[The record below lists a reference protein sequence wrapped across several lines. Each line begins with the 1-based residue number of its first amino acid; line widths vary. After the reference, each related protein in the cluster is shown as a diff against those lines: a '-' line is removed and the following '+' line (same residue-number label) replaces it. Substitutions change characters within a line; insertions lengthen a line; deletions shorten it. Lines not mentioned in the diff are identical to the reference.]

1 MKLFSGEVITKLI
14 NEDKDFTLRKT
25 IIDILIKNQ
34 NIKDDTIKEYTKD
47 FIPSMIYFYLD

>member
-1 MKLFSGEVITKLI
+1 MELFKVITKLI
-14 NEDKDFTLRKT
+14 NEDKDFSLQKR

-34 NIKDDTIKEYTKD
+34 NIKYDTIKEYPKD